1 MCRLQCDALHIL
13 SANRVCVAARRSG
26 VQAGVGLRRGDDP
39 PRQHAQEDRL
49 VESSCDA
56 SLGQRWPAKGRREH
70 HLLSRGAQRKKSKY
84 RVCTVHISGTYTA
97 YKRKYHKLPVL
108 GDDVTD
114 DEGDSDEGSD
124 DSKEGYSD

>member
-84 RVCTVHISGTYTA
+84 RVCTVFYSMSCFNGNCAARCARGLLLNVETLFFLTIRIY
-97 YKRKYHKLPVL
+97 
-108 GDDVTD
+108 
-114 DEGDSDEGSD
+114 
-124 DSKEGYSD
+124 GYIRLQ